1 MEMKFYLEEIQEL
14 SRHNNGVVLYP
25 YKDSKK
31 VFNRFE
37 QKIFWMGDKNVVING
52 WLGEIYKF
60 TDGIDFCNFYI
71 VPFNKYFNKK
81 DFDFDDFCRSW
92 IINQNDPNEIMADF
106 YAFMTDGNILVGYL
120 ENLKD
125 PNGNNFIGITTM
137 NSVSDVI
144 IISSNIYKL
153 FDVIIHELYNN
164 DYLKLPT
171 DLDFWKERDQILNLS
186 YMDGK
191 ISRYKKNF
199 LYQIDSDNYK
209 LSETK

>member
-1 MEMKFYLEEIQEL
+1 
-14 SRHNNGVVLYP
+14 
-25 YKDSKK
+25 
-31 VFNRFE
+31 
-37 QKIFWMGDKNVVING
+37 
-52 WLGEIYKF
+52 
-60 TDGIDFCNFYI
+60 
-71 VPFNKYFNKK
+71 
-81 DFDFDDFCRSW
+81 
-92 IINQNDPNEIMADF
+92 MADF

>member
-71 VPFNKYFNKK
+71 VPL
-81 DFDFDDFCRSW
+81 
-92 IINQNDPNEIMADF
+92 INTLIRKILILMIFVEVGLLTKMILMRLWLI
-106 YAFMTDGNILVGYL
+106 FM
-120 ENLKD
+120 
-125 PNGNNFIGITTM
+125 
-137 NSVSDVI
+137 
-144 IISSNIYKL
+144 
-153 FDVIIHELYNN
+153 
-164 DYLKLPT
+164 
-171 DLDFWKERDQILNLS
+171 LS
-186 YMDGK
+186 
-191 ISRYKKNF
+191 
-199 LYQIDSDNYK
+199 
-209 LSETK
+209 